1 MTTTVG
7 DALKQVPAA
16 AAAPGT
22 AEVAA
27 LFHAHYPGMVRVGY
41 LLTGDRALAE
51 ELAQEAFVRTWRRW
65 GQVRSHEAAAAY
77 VRATVVNLA
86 RMSLRRRMLEIRHR
100 AAMATREVASD
111 EHPASTRIDVRRAL
125 LRLPLRKRTCLVLRF
140 YADLSEEETA
150 RVLGVA
156 VGTVKSQT
164 HRALKLL
171 ECYLGEERST
181 GEGGAGHERP

>member
-27 LFHAHYPGMVRVGY
+27 LFHAHYPGMVRVGH

-65 GQVRSHEAAAAY
+65 GQVRSHDAAAAY

-100 AAMATREVASD
+100 ATLAMSD
-111 EHPASTRIDVRRAL
+111 VVSDDHPGASTRIDVRRAL

-150 RVLGVA
+150 KVLGVA

-164 HRALKLL
+164 HRALRLL
-171 ECYLGEERST
+171 ERYLA
-181 GEGGAGHERP
+181 EGGADHDPS

>member
-7 DALKQVPAA
+7 DALKQLPVAA
-16 AAAPGT
+16 SGPGT

-27 LFHAHYPGMVRVGY
+27 LFHAHYPGMVRIGY

-65 GQVRSHEAAAAY
+65 DQVRSTETAAAY

-86 RMSLRRRMLEIRHR
+86 RMSLRRRMVELRHR
-100 AAMATREVASD
+100 TAVAVGEAARD
-111 EHPASTRIDVRRAL
+111 EHPSAATRVDVRRAL

-171 ECYLGEERST
+171 ERYL
-181 GEGGAGHERP
+181 GEGGAGHDAS

>member
-7 DALKQVPAA
+7 DALKQLPAA
-16 AAAPGT
+16 ASGPGT

-65 GQVRSHEAAAAY
+65 DQIRSTETAAAAY

-86 RMSLRRRMLEIRHR
+86 RMSLRRRVVELRHR
-100 AAMATREVASD
+100 ATVAVDAAAHD
-111 EHPASTRIDVRRAL
+111 EHPSAATRVDVRKAL

-140 YADLSEEETA
+140 YVDLSEEETA

-171 ECYLGEERST
+171 ERYL
-181 GEGGAGHERP
+181 GEGGAGHDAS

>member
-65 GQVRSHEAAAAY
+65 DQVRSHEAAPAY
-77 VRATVVNLA
+77 VRAAVVNLA
-86 RMSLRRRMLEIRHR
+86 RMSLRRRVLEIRHR
-100 AAMATREVASD
+100 AALALDVAD
-111 EHPASTRIDVRRAL
+111 GAAAGDDHRGASTRIDVRRAL

-150 RVLGVA
+150 KALGVA

-171 ECYLGEERST
+171 ERYLE
-181 GEGGAGHERP
+181 EGGARGDPT

>member
-1 MTTTVG
+1 MSTTVG
-7 DALKQVPAA
+7 DALKQSPAA

-65 GQVRSHEAAAAY
+65 DQVRSREAAPAY
-77 VRATVVNLA
+77 LRATVVNLA
-86 RMSLRRRMLEIRHR
+86 RMSLRRRVIELRHR
-100 AAMATREVASD
+100 ATLALD
-111 EHPASTRIDVRRAL
+111 EPAGDEQPGTTARIDVRRAL

-140 YADLSEEETA
+140 YADLSEEDTA
-150 RVLGVA
+150 RALGVA

-171 ECYLGEERST
+171 ERYLR
-181 GEGGAGHERP
+181 EGGAGHGTS